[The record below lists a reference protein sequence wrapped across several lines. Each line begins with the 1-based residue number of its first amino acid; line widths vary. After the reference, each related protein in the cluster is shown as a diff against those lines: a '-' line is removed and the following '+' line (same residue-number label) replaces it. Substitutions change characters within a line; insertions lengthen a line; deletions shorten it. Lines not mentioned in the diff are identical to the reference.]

1 MQRLLQLRHKL
12 HANPRVSNN
21 EAETAAWLQEFMGA
35 HSLQP
40 SMSNVGGNAHR
51 IAVPHFF
58 FNSCIN
64 ITDRPILAYAVG
76 IRGLVGWLFYALIMS
91 LSLSLSPQEADGD
104 IPSCVRLL
112 LCIKVGTG

>member
-58 FNSCIN
+58 FNSYIN

-76 IRGLVGWLFYALIMS
+76 IRGLVGWLCYALRTWHRDRCS
-91 LSLSLSPQEADGD
+91 LVDGGFRNPVFYLSLPPRS
-104 IPSCVRLL
+104 
-112 LCIKVGTG
+112 

>member
-64 ITDRPILAYAVG
+64 ITRSLTVQSSHMPLAFVARSAGCFTLCVPG
-76 IRGLVGWLFYALIMS
+76 IVAGVAW
-91 LSLSLSPQEADGD
+91 
-104 IPSCVRLL
+104 
-112 LCIKVGTG
+112 